1 MHQPPEAIVDNEHVY
16 RNTATWRP
24 VPLYERNFIST
35 MHDTY
40 KNPSEVPAP
49 PEPHAK
55 TEEQIR
61 AEIKARNDQLE
72 AVEAFCKTA
81 KAHFGNS
88 ASMLKAVSHK
98 YDML

>member
-35 MHDTY
+35 MHD
-40 KNPSEVPAP
+40 
-49 PEPHAK
+49 
-55 TEEQIR
+55 
-61 AEIKARNDQLE
+61 EIKARNDQLE

-98 YDML
+98 YDKL